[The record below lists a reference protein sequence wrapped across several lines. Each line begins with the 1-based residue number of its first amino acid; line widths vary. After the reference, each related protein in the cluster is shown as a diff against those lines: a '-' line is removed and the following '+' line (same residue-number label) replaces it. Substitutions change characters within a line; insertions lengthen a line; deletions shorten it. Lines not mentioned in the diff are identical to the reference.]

1 MQYSIGHDEVE
12 IFGHKRDLQR
22 TSIFQRASIDTDAST
37 LSRVEDDLLSAIGLY
52 LLVIEDLSAK

>member
-22 TSIFQRASIDTDAST
+22 TSIFQRASIATDAGT
-37 LSRVEDDLLSAIGLY
+37 LGRVENDLLSALGLY